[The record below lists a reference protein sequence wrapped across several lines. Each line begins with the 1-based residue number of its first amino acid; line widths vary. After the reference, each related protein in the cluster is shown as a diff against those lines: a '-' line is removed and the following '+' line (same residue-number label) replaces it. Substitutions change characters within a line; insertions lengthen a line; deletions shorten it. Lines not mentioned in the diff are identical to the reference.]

1 MRAGVLLNS
10 PIGALGHVAA
20 VVAHGDL
27 DGLASAAVIIA
38 AFRKSK
44 GIYPKLLIAQPYV
57 LHRTLLRLL
66 SAPPRLV
73 VITDVGVDEAVWP
86 SVSRSLEDLVAKG
99 VKILWIDHHIQT
111 ARVSLDLAELGVSL
125 LYTSSGCASS
135 IAREVFAP
143 LTDDPSFYAKL
154 ARLGEIADNVAVGDR
169 ELMFLADRLVAAL
182 SAPSSKEEFKAQL
195 VRMWVEERKF
205 VNDEVAIKAEEFE
218 KALAL
223 KLAEIK
229 QRIVFEGERG
239 LLVDA
244 RDIKLGGLAGHIA
257 SRLARERGKIAIV
270 VFSPNERE
278 VVATCRV
285 PPDAEF
291 NAVVELAPIAADL
304 GGGGGG
310 LSRAAAVRVPS
321 SSGEQLLKRLREAL
335 TR

>member
-1 MRAGVLLNS
+1 M
-10 PIGALGHVAA
+10 AA

-57 LHRTLLRLL
+57 LHRALLRLL

-86 SVSRSLEDLVAKG
+86 SVSRCLEDLVAKE

-111 ARVSLDLAELGVSL
+111 ARASLDLAELGISL

-169 ELMFLADRLVAAL
+169 ELMFLTDRLVAAL

-205 VNDEVAIKAEEFE
+205 INDEVVIKAEEFE

-291 NAVVELAPIAADL
+291 NAVVELAPIAVDL

-321 SSGEQLLKRLREAL
+321 SSGDQLLKRLREAL